1 MIQIISRLSFL
12 GIDEY
17 AVLRVSVGRR
27 QSRIIAVPCRTV
39 GAEDRV
45 LVTHIDIDV
54 RMIVR
59 RGCTDAIKFP
69 HPDADLRGRAV
80 VFEFRIAAHHDSHP
94 GALQLSRA
102 RPPFARAP
110 RESSDYRVLR
120 LRPWRR
126 LATRSEEHT
135 FELQYIM
142 SIPDA

>member
-45 LVTHIDIDV
+45 LVTLIAIDV

-59 RGCTDAIKFP
+59 RGCTDAIKFTL
-69 HPDADLRGRAV
+69 PDAEPRGTAV
-80 VFEFRIAAHHDSHP
+80 VFELLWEGR
-94 GALQLSRA
+94 
-102 RPPFARAP
+102 
-110 RESSDYRVLR
+110 RVGKER
-120 LRPWRR
+120 VS
-126 LATRSEEHT
+126 TC
-135 FELQYIM
+135 
-142 SIPDA
+142 